1 MALPNSG
8 QISMGNIMREVKSG
22 DGGLGVYEPT
32 NTEKN
37 LGMNSLSNLCQ
48 LPAGEGSLAGG
59 AFKDSIDATNGWIV
73 PNFTEA
79 DEDGESPHNISIFH
93 AASRDGV

>member
-1 MALPNSG
+1 MGLPLSG
-8 QISMGNIMREVKSG
+8 QISIGNIAREVKSG
-22 DGGLGVYEPT
+22 DGGLGTYEPT

-59 AFKDSIDATNGWIV
+59 AFKDEIDTVDGWYV
-73 PNFTEA
+73 PNFTEG

-93 AASRDGV
+93 GANRDGV